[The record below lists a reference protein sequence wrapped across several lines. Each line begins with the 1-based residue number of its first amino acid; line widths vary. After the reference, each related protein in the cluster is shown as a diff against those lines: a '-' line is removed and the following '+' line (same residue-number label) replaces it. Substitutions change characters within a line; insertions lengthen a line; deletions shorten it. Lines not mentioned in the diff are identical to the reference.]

1 MELRQ
6 LISVYGRPGTRG
18 PDSYRYGCGQG
29 IGREIATTLAAEG
42 ADVVAADIDAEN
54 ASETVSLIEDGGES
68 ALFVETDVTETASVR
83 SMVDETIE
91 AFGSIDVLV
100 NNAGGSLDD
109 DVAHAVDPESWK
121 QIVDLNLTGPYICT
135 HEVLPA
141 MVESGGGSIVFVS
154 SANALTGIGLPA
166 YSAAKTDYTLFAP
179 RRDPVRT
186 VRHPIERRLSGD
198 DRHRLPTRATRRRL
212 GRRVPRATP
221 RSVPDGE
228 FGTPEDV
235 ANAVLYLSSDLAR
248 FVSGTELAV
257 DGGLTCG
264 LDQTFQRTLY
274 DVDRLE

>member
-1 MELRQ
+1 MDDRVLK
-6 LISVYGRPGTRG
+6 
-18 PDSYRYGCGQG
+18 GQTAIVTGAAKG

-42 ADVVAADIDAEN
+42 ADVVAADIDTEN

-91 AFGSIDVLV
+91 AFGSINVLV

-166 YSAAKTDYTLFAP
+166 YSAAKNGLHAFSRLVATQYGRYGIRSNAVCPGTIVTDS
-179 RRDPVRT
+179 RREQRAADW
-186 VRHPIERRLSGD
+186 D
-198 DRHRLPTRATRRRL
+198 DEFREQLLDQYPM
-212 GRRVPRATP
+212 
-221 RSVPDGE
+221 GE

-264 LDQTFQRTLY
+264 LDQTFQGTLY

>member
-1 MELRQ
+1 MDDRVLE
-6 LISVYGRPGTRG
+6 
-18 PDSYRYGCGQG
+18 GQTAIVTGGAKG

-42 ADVVAADIDAEN
+42 AAVVVADVDTEN
-54 ASETVSLIEDGGES
+54 ASETVDRIEAAGET
-68 ALFVETDVTETASVR
+68 ALFAETDVTETASVR
-83 SMVDETIE
+83 STVDETLE

-109 DVAHAVDPESWK
+109 DVAHAVNHDTWER
-121 QIVDLNLTGPYICT
+121 IIDLNLTGPYTCT

-166 YSAAKTDYTLFAP
+166 YSAAKNGLHAFSRLVATQYGRYGVRSNAVCPGTIITDS
-179 RRDPVRT
+179 RREQRDADWDEDFREQLLDQYPL
-186 VRHPIERRLSGD
+186 E
-198 DRHRLPTRATRRRL
+198 A
-212 GRRVPRATP
+212 
-221 RSVPDGE
+221 

-235 ANAVLYLSSDLAR
+235 ANAVIYLSSDLAR
-248 FVSGTELAV
+248 FVSGTELVV